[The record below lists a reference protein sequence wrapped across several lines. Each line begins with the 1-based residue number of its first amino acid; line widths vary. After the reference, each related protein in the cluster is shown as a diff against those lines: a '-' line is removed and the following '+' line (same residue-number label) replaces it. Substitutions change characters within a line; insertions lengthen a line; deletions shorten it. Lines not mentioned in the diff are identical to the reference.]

1 MQILVLV
8 FIIIQCLF
16 CAVLSACP
24 SSYPSLVQSS
34 PQSHIADVPTKK
46 RPQGYSDKI
55 CTGSIRDQKEI
66 LILDV
71 DGTLY
76 GDSCGIETE
85 IKNRCHLYSESH
97 FDCSAATCEEMHK
110 SVGSSV
116 IGLSDLTER
125 GRQLGRAHVFRE
137 YYNTVYP
144 DLKMESLSQYNGGF
158 KTFGPCLTG
167 YGGSPLTHKIRRGL
181 RSLEKISSLGFPI
194 VIASNSPVF
203 HVRRVL
209 NRIGLAKLPIAAII
223 TPERK

>member
-1 MQILVLV
+1 MLV
-8 FIIIQCLF
+8 FVVFIQCPYF
-16 CAVLSACP
+16 FVLASCP
-24 SSYPSLVQSS
+24 SSYPSLLP
-34 PQSHIADVPTKK
+34 PQSLITDAPTIS
-46 RPQGYSDKI
+46 PQGYSDSKVVR
-55 CTGSIRDQKEI
+55 TENAVKSREQKEI

-76 GDSCGIETE
+76 GDSCGIESE
-85 IKNRCHLYSESH
+85 IKNRCHLYSEQY
-97 FDCSAATCEEMHK
+97 FDCSAAICEEMHK

-125 GRQLGRAHVFRE
+125 GIKLGRSHIFRE

-158 KTFGPCLTG
+158 KKAGPLLTG
-167 YGGSPLTHKIRRGL
+167 YDGSPLTSKIRRGL

-209 NRIGLAKLPIAAII
+209 NRLGLAKLPIAAII